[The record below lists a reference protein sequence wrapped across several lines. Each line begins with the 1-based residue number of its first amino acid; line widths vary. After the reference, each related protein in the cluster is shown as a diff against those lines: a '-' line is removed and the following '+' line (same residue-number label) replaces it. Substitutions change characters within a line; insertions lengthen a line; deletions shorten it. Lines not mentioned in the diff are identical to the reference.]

1 MVRRAYLRGDTPS
14 ATIALQ
20 MKDLETNPHT
30 ERVERS
36 HESAAK
42 PVEFASVKPENVR
55 LSSRGLGWRPLNFER
70 REAAPDSDC
79 LPAGSTEHLVFVN
92 LAPGH
97 VQRQAEGTLIEQQL
111 VPGSVAV
118 QPGGQ
123 SVCWSWDTRLSFS
136 VMSLEPAFLD
146 RVAKEVFDLDPDDYQ
161 LLVSAR
167 EQDPVVS
174 NIAGVLAR
182 EVVRAEVG
190 GKLYAESLANIL
202 AVHLLRN
209 YSSRAGAAAASEDRQ
224 APAPAHRS
232 RAVADAINFIQSNY
246 AHDVKLE
253 DVAAA
258 VHLSPF
264 HLARLF
270 KQVTGSSPHQYL
282 VQVRVN
288 AARSLL
294 SAGSGQRSLADVAAA
309 VGFADQSH
317 LTRQFKRH
325 FGVTPS
331 QFR

>member
-1 MVRRAYLRGDTPS
+1 
-14 ATIALQ
+14 
-20 MKDLETNPHT
+20 MKDMETNPRT
-30 ERVERS
+30 EHVERA
-36 HESAAK
+36 HDSAAE
-42 PVEFASVKPENVR
+42 PVEFATVKPENVR
-55 LSSRGLGWRPLNFER
+55 LSSRSLGWRPLNFER

-92 LAPGH
+92 LAH
-97 VQRQAEGTLIEQQL
+97 AHIQRQAQGALLEEREL

-118 QPGGQ
+118 QPSGQ

-146 RVAKEVFDLDPDDYQ
+146 RVAKEVFDLEPGEYQ
-161 LLVSAR
+161 LLASMR
-167 EQDPVVS
+167 EQDPVVA

-202 AVHLLRN
+202 AVHLIRN
-209 YSSRAGAAAASEDRQ
+209 YSSRVAAATVPEHR
-224 APAPAHRS
+224 PAPAQRS
-232 RAVADAINFIQSNY
+232 RAVADAITFMQGNY
-246 AHDVKLE
+246 AREVKLE

-264 HLARLF
+264 HLARVF
-270 KQVTGSSPHQYL
+270 KQVTGASPHQYL

-294 SAGSGQRSLADVAAA
+294 SAGSGQRSLAEVAAA

>member
-1 MVRRAYLRGDTPS
+1 MTDR
-14 ATIALQ
+14 
-20 MKDLETNPHT
+20 ETNLPADSG
-30 ERVERS
+30 ERS
-36 HESAAK
+36 CDQAGD
-42 PVEFASVKPENVR
+42 PVDFASVKRENVR

-70 REAAPDSDC
+70 REAAPDRDC
-79 LPAGSTEHLVFVN
+79 LPAGATEHLVFVN
-92 LAPGH
+92 LASGH
-97 VQRQAEGTLIEQQL
+97 VQRRTEGTLVEQQL
-111 VPGSVAV
+111 TPGSVAV

-123 SVCWSWDTRLSFS
+123 SVCWSWDTRLNFS
-136 VMSLEPAFLD
+136 VMSLEPGFLD
-146 RVAKEVFDLDPDDYQ
+146 RVAKEVFDLAPDDYR
-161 LLVSAR
+161 LLASVR

-182 EVVRAEVG
+182 EVVRGDVG

-202 AVHLLRN
+202 SVHLLRH
-209 YSSRAGAAAASEDRQ
+209 YSSRTGVAIAPDDR
-224 APAPAHRS
+224 AVPPPSHRS
-232 RAVADAINFIQSNY
+232 RAVADAIAFMQAHY
-246 AHDVKLE
+246 ARDVKLD

-270 KQVTGSSPHQYL
+270 KQVTGASPHQYL

-294 SAGSGQRSLADVAAA
+294 SAGSGQRSLAEVAAA

-331 QFR
+331 QVR

>member
-1 MVRRAYLRGDTPS
+1 MTDLEIYSGSDHLESAYDS
-14 ATIALQ
+14 AT
-20 MKDLETNPHT
+20 E
-30 ERVERS
+30 
-36 HESAAK
+36 
-42 PVEFASVKPENVR
+42 PVDFASLKPENVR
-55 LSSRGLGWRPLNFER
+55 LSSRGLGWWPLNFER

-79 LPAGSTEHLVFVN
+79 LPAGSTEHLIFVS

-97 VQRQAEGTLIEQQL
+97 LQRHAKGTLVERQL

-118 QPGGQ
+118 QPSGQ
-123 SVCWSWDTRLSFS
+123 AVCWSWDTRLNFS

-146 RVAKEVFDLDPDDYQ
+146 RVAKEVFDLNPGDYE
-161 LLVSAR
+161 LLAAQR
-167 EQDPVVS
+167 EQDPVVA

-190 GKLYAESLANIL
+190 GKLYAESLASIL

-209 YSSRAGAAAASEDRQ
+209 YSSRAGAAAEER
-224 APAPAHRS
+224 PAPAQQRS
-232 RAVADAINFIQSNY
+232 RAVADAITFIQGNY

-270 KQVTGSSPHQYL
+270 KQVTGVSPHQYL

-288 AARSLL
+288 AARALL
-294 SAGSGQRSLADVAAA
+294 SAGSGQRSLAEVAAA

>member
-1 MVRRAYLRGDTPS
+1 MADMEAGNLFDHGAHPP
-14 ATIALQ
+14 
-20 MKDLETNPHT
+20 DL
-30 ERVERS
+30 
-36 HESAAK
+36 AAE
-42 PVEFASVKPENVR
+42 PVEFATVKPEDVR

-70 REAAPDSDC
+70 REAAPAEDC
-79 LPAGSTEHLVFVN
+79 LPAGSTEHLIFVN
-92 LAPGH
+92 LGHGH
-97 VQRQAEGTLIEQQL
+97 VQRHAEGTLEDRDL
-111 VPGSVAV
+111 APGSIAV
-118 QPGGQ
+118 QPSGQ
-123 SVCWSWDTRLSFS
+123 AVCWSWDTRLSFS

-146 RVAKEVFDLDPDDYQ
+146 RVAKEVFGLEPGEYR
-161 LLVSAR
+161 LLPSAR
-167 EQDPVVS
+167 EQDPVVA

-182 EVVRAEVG
+182 EVVRGQVG

-202 AVHLLRN
+202 AVHLLRS
-209 YSSRAGAAAASEDRQ
+209 YSTRVAPPAGAENEAAPV
-224 APAPAHRS
+224 PAQRS
-232 RAVADAINFIQSNY
+232 RAVADAITFIQGNY
-246 AHDVKLE
+246 AREVKLE

-270 KQVTGSSPHQYL
+270 KQVTGVTLHQCL

-288 AARSLL
+288 AARSLI
-294 SAGSGQRSLADVAAA
+294 SAGSGQRSLAEVAAA

>member
-1 MVRRAYLRGDTPS
+1 MEYLHTIEQQRPRGDCHDPT
-14 ATIALQ
+14 AG
-20 MKDLETNPHT
+20 
-30 ERVERS
+30 
-36 HESAAK
+36 
-42 PVEFASVKPENVR
+42 PVEFASLKPQNVR
-55 LSSRGLGWRPLNFER
+55 LTSRALGWGALNFER

-79 LPAGSTEHLVFVN
+79 LPAGSTEHLVFVS

-97 VQRQAEGTLIEQQL
+97 VQREADGALVEQEL
-111 VPGSVAV
+111 TPGCVAV
-118 QPGGQ
+118 QPSGQ
-123 SVCWSWDTRLSFS
+123 SVRWNWDTRLSLS

-146 RVAKEVFDLDPDDYQ
+146 RVAAEVFDLEPGDYQ
-161 LLVSAR
+161 LLASTR
-167 EQDPVVS
+167 EQDPVIS

-182 EVVRAEVG
+182 EALRADVG

-209 YSSRAGAAAASEDRQ
+209 FSLRLGSAAAPEDRPTQ
-224 APAPAHRS
+224 TAHKS
-232 RAVADAINFIQSNY
+232 RAVADAIAYLQANY
-246 AHDVKLE
+246 WRDVKLE
-253 DVAAA
+253 DMATA

-264 HLARLF
+264 HLARQF
-270 KQVTGSSPHQYL
+270 KRVTGLTPHQYL

-294 SAGSGQRSLADVAAA
+294 TAGSGQRSLAEVASA

-331 QFR
+331 RLR